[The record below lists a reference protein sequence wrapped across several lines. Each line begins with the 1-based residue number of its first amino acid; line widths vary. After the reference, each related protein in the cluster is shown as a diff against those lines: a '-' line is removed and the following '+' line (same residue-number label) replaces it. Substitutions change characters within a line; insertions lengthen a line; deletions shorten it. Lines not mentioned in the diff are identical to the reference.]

1 MITPPFLEM
10 GQKKGLFKLQVK
22 SQKSKV
28 KSNQSNH
35 AYTLYNHTYH
45 LNPIQCYSF
54 MLFIIATHQITYL
67 QEIIASHKPVM

>member
-22 SQKSKV
+22 SQKS
-28 KSNQSNH
+28 SQTNQSN

-54 MLFIIATHQITYL
+54 MLCIIIATHQITYL

>member
-22 SQKSKV
+22 SQ

-54 MLFIIATHQITYL
+54 MLCIIIATHQITYL